1 MIEVSAANKIA
12 KHNATIALIDAGS
25 GAGKIQF
32 FSGSR
37 TAIDATV
44 TAVLVAE
51 LLLTKPSGTVG
62 AGGLSLTP
70 NGAGQAVGT
79 GRIDWARVVDSD
91 NSPVFSGVVLAS
103 SDPAAASADF
113 IIDDVNVF
121 SGGLINLVSAV
132 LQEGG

>member
-1 MIEVSAANKIA
+1 MIEVSATNKAA
-12 KHNATIALIDAGS
+12 KHNATMALIDAGN

-32 FSGSR
+32 FSGAR
-37 TAIDATV
+37 TAIDSTV
-44 TAVLVAE
+44 TATLLAE
-51 LLLTKPSGTVG
+51 VPLAKPPGTVG
-62 AGGLSLTP
+62 VGGLSLTA

-79 GRIDWARVVDSD
+79 GRIDWARVVDS
-91 NSPVFSGVVLAS
+91 NNNPVFSGVVLAS

-121 SGGLINLVSAV
+121 SGGLLNLVSAV